1 MLSLLVVATLSTAGE
16 PVEADQVILSPE
28 AAAEEA
34 HAELM
39 GELAAMSEEVRTIDL
54 ELLKVAIEA
63 EQARQAAIVAL
74 EPPTA
79 EDSGPDLVAPVPVV
93 GP

>member
-1 MLSLLVVATLSTAGE
+1 MLSLLVVATLSTAGQ
-16 PVEADQVILSPE
+16 PIEADQVVLSPE

-34 HAELM
+34 HGELM
-39 GELAAMSEEVRTIDL
+39 GELSAMAEEVRTIDL

-63 EQARQAAIVAL
+63 EKARRAAIVAL
-74 EPPTA
+74 DPPTA
-79 EDSGPDLVAPVPVV
+79 EDSGPVVWAPSPVV